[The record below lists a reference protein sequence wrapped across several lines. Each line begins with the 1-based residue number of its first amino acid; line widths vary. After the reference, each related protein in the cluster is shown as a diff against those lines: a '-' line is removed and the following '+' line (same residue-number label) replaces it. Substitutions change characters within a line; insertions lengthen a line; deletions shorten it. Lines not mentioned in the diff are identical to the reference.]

1 MPSLKLISATDTEY
15 SIAVLKSLNEQR
27 NNGLFCDITIII
39 RDKKFRAHKTILSAS
54 STYFHQLFTVAGQVI
69 ELNFI
74 RAEIFEEILNYIYT
88 SKIVRVRSDM
98 LEELIQAGKILGVK
112 FIANLASPLSQVKGL
127 PGLSKEPENK
137 TDTSSE
143 VMPIITESF
152 SISSEEFNQT
162 SKSEGDAEDSDSD
175 VMFVSQTAANQKIN
189 TEVIDLES
197 SENINNVA
205 AQEEGSG
212 PQKTYS
218 VKPPNSKDSS
228 SSKDNSSSSSKD
240 NSSSSSKDNSSS
252 SSKDNSSSSSK
263 DNSSSSKDNSSSS
276 SSKDNSSSSSKD
288 NSSSSKDNSSSSSS
302 KDNSSSS
309 SSKDSSS
316 SSKDSSSSSKDSS
329 SSSKDSSSSSKDN
342 SSSSKDNSSPKG
354 NSKDVSYPVTTT
366 IAPTRPTGFSRDGS
380 SLSISSENKDVLG
393 VHRKQ
398 VTTAA
403 AQQGN
408 LKIRLVDVPDASEEC
423 DNNSSMRKFGAKQT
437 VTLKTAAEIGS
448 IGSISPDCRVYAN
461 IGENTY
467 DIVKVKD
474 DPGEG
479 GSKAYNGK
487 RAYMATPKR
496 PCEEEP
502 ISPTIGPIK
511 KSKVDDSQ
519 YYELVMDGKTFY
531 VCVVCKR
538 PYVCMTS
545 LRRHYN
551 THSWEKQ
558 YPCRHCNKVFALAEY
573 RTKHEIIHTGERRYQ
588 CLLCKQTFLNYQF
601 LASHCKS
608 VHNQDPSG
616 RKGKNLADNNLYRL
630 LPCKTVKMKAY
641 SWVSEDKPS
650 DIKTV
655 MTEDGSV
662 HITTTH
668 QQDSTQKRMLNWD
681 DIFLEPDAN
690 PQPGGSVNHKQEPEF
705 DFILPHTY

>member
-189 TEVIDLES
+189 TEVIDLD
-197 SENINNVA
+197 
-205 AQEEGSG
+205 
-212 PQKTYS
+212 
-218 VKPPNSKDSS
+218 SKD
-228 SSKDNSSSSSKD
+228 
-240 NSSSSSKDNSSS
+240 
-252 SSKDNSSSSSK
+252 
-263 DNSSSSKDNSSSS
+263 
-276 SSKDNSSSSSKD
+276 
-288 NSSSSKDNSSSSSS
+288 
-302 KDNSSSS
+302 SSS

-329 SSSKDSSSSSKDN
+329 SSSKDNSSSSKDN

>member
-228 SSKDNSSSSSKD
+228 SSKDN
-240 NSSSSSKDNSSS
+240 N
-252 SSKDNSSSSSK
+252 
-263 DNSSSSKDNSSSS
+263 
-276 SSKDNSSSSSKD
+276 
-288 NSSSSKDNSSSSSS
+288 
-302 KDNSSSS
+302 
-309 SSKDSSS
+309 
-316 SSKDSSSSSKDSS
+316 
-329 SSSKDSSSSSKDN
+329 
-342 SSSSKDNSSPKG
+342 NSSPKG

-487 RAYMATPKR
+487 R
-496 PCEEEP
+496 
-502 ISPTIGPIK
+502 

-681 DIFLEPDAN
+681 DIFLEPDAI

>member
-15 SIAVLKSLNEQR
+15 STAVLKSLNEQR

-88 SKIVRVRSDM
+88 SKIVRVRSDK

-112 FIANLASPLSQVKGL
+112 FIANLATPLSQVKGL

-137 TDTSSE
+137 TDASSE

-162 SKSEGDAEDSDSD
+162 SKPDEDDEDSDGD
-175 VMFVSQTAANQKIN
+175 VMFVSQTTTAKQKVN

-197 SENINNVA
+197 SENINNVDSQ
-205 AQEEGSG
+205 QEDSE

-218 VKPPNSKDSS
+218 VKPPHSKE
-228 SSKDNSSSSSKD
+228 NSSSS
-240 NSSSSSKDNSSS
+240 
-252 SSKDNSSSSSK
+252 
-263 DNSSSSKDNSSSS
+263 
-276 SSKDNSSSSSKD
+276 
-288 NSSSSKDNSSSSSS
+288 
-302 KDNSSSS
+302 
-309 SSKDSSS
+309 
-316 SSKDSSSSSKDSS
+316 
-329 SSSKDSSSSSKDN
+329 
-342 SSSSKDNSSPKG
+342 G
-354 NSKDVSYPVTTT
+354 NSKDLSSPGTTT
-366 IAPTRPTGFSRDGS
+366 TAPTTSTGLNLDTSGLSLS
-380 SLSISSENKDVLG
+380 SLNKDLLA

-398 VTTAA
+398 VAA
-403 AQQGN
+403 PVSQQDDV
-408 LKIRLVDVPDASEEC
+408 KIRLVDVPDASKVC
-423 DNNSSMRKFGAKQT
+423 TSQSQTNTSIKVGAKQT
-437 VTLKTAAEIGS
+437 VTLKTAADIDS
-448 IGSISPDCRVYAN
+448 IGSVSPDCRVYAN

-467 DIVKVKD
+467 DIVSVKD

-479 GSKAYNGK
+479 GSKTYNGK
-487 RAYMATPKR
+487 RAYMTTPNKATD
-496 PCEEEP
+496 EGSY
-502 ISPTIGPIK
+502 SPTIGPLK

-551 THSWEKQ
+551 THSWEKK
-558 YPCRHCNKVFALAEY
+558 YPCRHCDKVFALAEY

-588 CLLCKQTFLNYQF
+588 CLLCKEMFMNYQF

-616 RKGKNLADNNLYRL
+616 RKAKDEAENNLYRL
-630 LPCKTVKMKAY
+630 YPSKTVKMKPY
-641 SWVSEDKPS
+641 SWVSEEKPS
-650 DIKTV
+650 DIRTV

-690 PQPGGSVNHKQEPEF
+690 SQPGGSMNHKQDPEY
-705 DFILPHTY
+705 DFSLPETY